1 MAKVGTEAVT
11 EVGME
16 GNEAYAVTPTTLWQW
31 LIGQW
36 QHSELVVLAIGA
48 LVTLL
53 QRNVAKSFFGT
64 LLLAAILGITDG
76 AAFLGHPL
84 QGIAVA
90 CVLGMVAGLVLRI
103 GFGLMGITSR
113 VFGSVLPVEL
123 PWMFVC
129 AVWLFFAVRAELHAP
144 PGQATLSLGEW
155 LASGYQKVISYL

>member
-1 MAKVGTEAVT
+1 VTEVGTEAET
-11 EVGME
+11 EAETE
-16 GNEAYAVTPTTLWQW
+16 GIEVYAVTPTTLLQW
-31 LIGQW
+31 LIGPW
-36 QHSELVVLAIGA
+36 QHSELIVLAIGA
-48 LVTLL
+48 LITLL
-53 QRNVAKSFFGT
+53 QKNVAKSFFGT
-64 LLLAAILGITDG
+64 LLLATILGITDG

-113 VFGSVLPVEL
+113 VFGSILPIEL

-129 AVWLFFAVRAELHAP
+129 AVWLFFAVRAELHAL

-155 LASGYQKVISYL
+155 LESGYQKVISYL